1 MDIHAFVQKFIQTS
15 NAYDLDGYL
24 ALFHEHATLE
34 DVAVGETFIGHEG
47 IKDYFNTYFIEYETQ
62 TDLTKLDI
70 HGDSVHIEADF
81 SGNFSKDKLKGYFEF
96 VFQHDKI
103 AQAKANLI

>member
-34 DVAVGETFIGHEG
+34 DLAVGETFIGHEG
-47 IKDYFNTYFIEYETQ
+47 IKDYFNTYFVGNQTH
-62 TDLTKLDI
+62 TDLAKLDI
-70 HGDSVHIEADF
+70 NGGSVYIEADF

-96 VFQHDKI
+96 VFQGDKI
-103 AQAKANLI
+103 AQTKANLI